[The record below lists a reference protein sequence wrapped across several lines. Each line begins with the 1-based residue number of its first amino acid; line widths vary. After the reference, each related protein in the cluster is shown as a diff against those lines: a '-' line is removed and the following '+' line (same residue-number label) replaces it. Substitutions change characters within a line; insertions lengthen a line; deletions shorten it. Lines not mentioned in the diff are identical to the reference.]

1 MRVYV
6 QGESITFGAP
16 PISAEGEG
24 GDRGGKRD
32 KGSFGLVEGREEATA
47 RGQTGEGEEKVKEIT
62 AMRLPR
68 ALSFSS
74 LTHQHNI
81 LLTGLFFYLT
91 AGKKKK
97 KIRPAVR

>member
-6 QGESITFGAP
+6 QGESVTFGAP

-47 RGQTGEGEEKVKEIT
+47 RGQGKGKTTIIQGVRGRQQGQGKTTWAGEDNKG
-62 AMRLPR
+62 R
-68 ALSFSS
+68 
-74 LTHQHNI
+74 
-81 LLTGLFFYLT
+81 G
-91 AGKKKK
+91 
-97 KIRPAVR
+97 